1 MKIGFKHAAALV
13 LFMSVNGATSLIA
26 ASVKGSIP
34 VTANSEKDH
43 PNMAKISLQ
52 DAIAA
57 ALEKVPG
64 KAIEAD
70 LGTENG
76 FLVYDVTIVSNGNKE
91 TEVTVD
97 AGDKSIL
104 KTEEDVFGM

>member
-1 MKIGFKHAAALV
+1 MKIGFKHTAALV
-13 LFMSVNGATSLIA
+13 LLMSVNVAPQLMAAT
-26 ASVKGSIP
+26 VKGSIP
-34 VTANSEKDH
+34 VSGNSDKDH

-70 LGTENG
+70 LSTENG
-76 FLVYDVTIVSNGNKE
+76 FLVYDVTIVTNGNKE

-104 KTEEDVFGM
+104 KTEEEAFGM

>member
-13 LFMSVNGATSLIA
+13 LLMSVNVAPGAMA
-26 ASVKGSIP
+26 ASVKGSLP
-34 VTANSEKDH
+34 VNGAQEKDH

-64 KAIEAD
+64 KAVEAD
-70 LGTENG
+70 LSTENG

-97 AGDKSIL
+97 AGNKSIL
-104 KTEEDVFGM
+104 KTEESVFGM